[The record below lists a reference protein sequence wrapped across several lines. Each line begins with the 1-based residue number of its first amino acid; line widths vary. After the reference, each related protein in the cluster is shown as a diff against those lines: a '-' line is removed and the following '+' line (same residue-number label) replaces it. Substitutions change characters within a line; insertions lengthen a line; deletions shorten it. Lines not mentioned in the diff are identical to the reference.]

1 LAVDAYYGINY
12 AKNNAFRG
20 LNSGV
25 NILIFAS
32 SPLAEKNKL
41 DSICSGKVLHAYGIH
56 KPTNDGQEP
65 QRVG

>member
-41 DSICSGKVLHAYGIH
+41 DSICSGKVLHAYGFTSLPMMG
-56 KPTNDGQEP
+56 KSPKG
-65 QRVG
+65 